1 MLDLTNDE
9 INWSNSFLAKIEEK
23 YQKNAINIKGFFPY
37 TTDNYGKYKE
47 QSYLQGRSGVQWW
60 TNGFY
65 AGILWL
71 LYSKTGNEIY
81 KNAAK
86 DQEKMLDNAFVLYD
100 ELNHDV
106 GFMWGLASR
115 PSYLLDGDM
124 KSRARTLLAANILAG
139 RFNAKGKYLRAWN
152 HGNYTII
159 DCMMNIPLLYWASK
173 ECDDD
178 RFKYI
183 AEIQADST
191 IKYHLRENGSVAHIV
206 VHDPENDAM
215 TDTLA
220 GQGLNAYSSW
230 SRGQAWGIYGFVLSY
245 IHTGKKK
252 YLDTAIRIA
261 DYFIEGTKQR
271 NYRVPIDFEQPA
283 NVGFIDNSAAVC
295 AACGI
300 IEIAKITSS
309 KDYLREAI
317 NIIQALEV
325 DCDFSKTNQS
335 VLQNCA
341 VSYTDNKPIPLIYGD
356 FFLTEALMKL
366 CGNDY
371 LIW

>member
-1 MLDLTNDE
+1 MLDLRENE
-9 INWSNSFLAKIEEK
+9 AIWANEFFAKIEEK
-23 YQKNAINIKGFFPY
+23 YRQNVTNIKGIFPY
-37 TTDNYGKYKE
+37 TTDKSGNFTE
-47 QSYLQGRSGVQWW
+47 QSNLKGHEGVQWW

-81 KNAAK
+81 KNAARQ
-86 DQEKMLDNAFVLYD
+86 QEKMLDDAFVLYD

-106 GFMWGLASR
+106 GFMWGLASK
-115 PSYLLDGDM
+115 PSYILEGDM
-124 KSRARTLLAANILAG
+124 ESRARSLLAANILAG
-139 RFNAKGKYLRAWN
+139 RYNPKGKYLRAWN

-173 ECDDD
+173 ECGDD
-178 RFKYI
+178 RFRYI

-191 IKYHLRENGSVAHIV
+191 IKYHLREGGSVAHIV

-215 TDTLA
+215 TSTLA
-220 GQGLNAYSSW
+220 GQGISASSSW

-245 IHTGKKK
+245 IYTGKKN
-252 YLDTAIRIA
+252 YLATAVKIA
-261 DYFIEGTKQR
+261 DYFISGAKQK
-271 NYRVPIDFEQPA
+271 NYRVPVDFCQPE
-283 NVGFIDNSAAVC
+283 NVHFIDNSAAVC

-300 IEIAKITSS
+300 IEIAKITSN
-309 KDYLREAI
+309 KDYLNEAI
-317 NIIQALEV
+317 NIIRALEV
-325 DCDFSKTNQS
+325 DCDFSKSNQS
-335 VLQNCA
+335 ILQNCA
-341 VSYTDNKPIPLIYGD
+341 VSYSDNDPIPLIYGD
-356 FFLTEALMKL
+356 FFLTEAILKL